1 MQQTSI
7 QFLISLV
14 EDILDISKIHFN
26 KFHITEEWFSFNTMM
41 REVLEMCNFQAKV
54 KNIKVLGKSLMKD
67 NMELFSDQK
76 RIKQILVNLVTN
88 AIKFTFNGTITI
100 TAALKALQTSTRSE
114 VD

>member
-1 MQQTSI
+1 
-7 QFLISLV
+7 
-14 EDILDISKIHFN
+14 
-26 KFHITEEWFSFNTMM
+26 
-41 REVLEMCNFQAKV
+41 MCNFQAKV

-100 TAALKALQTSTRSE
+100 TAALKSFQTSNKQE